1 MKSKIVILFLFTFVI
16 LANNLFPATLKII
29 TREAP
34 PGNIVYI
41 PVTVSDAQNLAGAEL
56 VLQFDPAYVD
66 FVGIDTASVNEDFS
80 IVWDRKDNKIAVSM
94 ARSTGLIQPNATLF
108 EMMFRIKSSAQLG
121 TATDIFWTEANL
133 FDEETNPIPVETEDG
148 VIKVSEF
155 SVFPNPFTPND
166 DGFNDHVNFIIPD
179 SVASEVIIKVF
190 GIKGNRVREIS
201 RSTDAIL
208 QWDGF
213 DENDNM
219 MQPGVYLYVILR
231 NSKLMHKGTISLMR

>member
-1 MKSKIVILFLFTFVI
+1 MKRKIVILALFTIII
-16 LANNLFPATLKII
+16 LTSNLFPATLKIL

-34 PGNIVYI
+34 PGNIVYV
-41 PVTVSDAQNLAGAEL
+41 PVTVSDAQNLAGVEL
-56 VLQFDPAYVD
+56 VLQFDPAYMD
-66 FVGIDTASVNEDFS
+66 FLGIDTASVADGFS

-94 ARSTGLIQPNATLF
+94 ASATGLSESNATLF
-108 EMMFRIKSSAQLG
+108 EIVFRIKSSAQIG
-121 TATDIFWTEANL
+121 ATTDIFWIEANL

-166 DGFNDHVNFIIPD
+166 DGFNDQVNFIIPD
-179 SVASEVIIKVF
+179 SVASEVVIKIF
-190 GIKGNRVREIS
+190 GIRGNRVRYIS
-201 RSTDAIL
+201 RSTEPNL

-213 DENDNM
+213 DENSHL

-231 NSKLMHKGTISLMR
+231 NGDLVHKGTITLMR